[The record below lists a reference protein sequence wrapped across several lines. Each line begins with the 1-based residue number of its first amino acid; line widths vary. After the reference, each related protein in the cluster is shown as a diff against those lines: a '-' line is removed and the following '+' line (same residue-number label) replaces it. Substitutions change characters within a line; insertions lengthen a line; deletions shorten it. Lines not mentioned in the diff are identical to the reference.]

1 MSALAGLLIVVAFA
15 AGFAGALLVE
25 RERRTRALHRR
36 ERVRRIVF
44 PFTADG
50 LSEPA
55 LVAALRLARAENATL
70 MPVYLALV
78 PLRLDV
84 DVPLKSDADI
94 ALTLLE
100 AIEQR
105 AARAHV
111 PIDSRIERG
120 RTVRHALRRLIRH
133 ERFERMVVAAGAGG
147 ADEGFT
153 PEDVAWLLAHVP
165 AELIALRPVRA
176 ELQTDVQA
184 PGQPAPPQP
193 SGA

>member
-1 MSALAGLLIVVAFA
+1 MSGLAAVAILVALA

-25 RERRTRALHRR
+25 RERRTRALQRR
-36 ERVRRIVF
+36 ERVRRIAF

-55 LVAALRLARAENATL
+55 LVAALRLARAEDATL
-70 MPVYLALV
+70 VPVYLALV

-84 DVPLKSDADI
+84 EVPLPREADA

-111 PIDSRIERG
+111 PVDTRIERG
-120 RTVRHALRRLIRH
+120 RTVRHALRRLIEH
-133 ERFERMVVAAGAGG
+133 ERFERMVVPAGAGAAG
-147 ADEGFT
+147 EGFT

-165 AELIALRPVRA
+165 AELIVLRPVRS
-176 ELQTDVQA
+176 EVQTAVQ
-184 PGQPAPPQP
+184 GIDQPAPAQP